1 MYLCAEN
8 AFGAK
13 KGSGQLTNQSK
24 TFCMHPFTGLATRE
38 DGAICAC
45 CRSHPIGFIQDAP
58 LEYHWNGEVMQG
70 IRRQVLRGERPKQC
84 EPCFSLEDQGVE
96 SLRQRHIAGKIPEAR
111 INLYPDALSKM
122 AHDFTMPFEIPTM
135 ELKLNNLCN
144 LKCRMCHP
152 MDSTSWD
159 DWSEVKEFYKAENNI
174 MYAIVEEHNLE
185 NKPHLD
191 KFQDNPEW
199 WASLEKLLPH
209 FRRVEFAGGEPLM
222 DPQHYRILD
231 MLAPYGHQIE
241 IKYATNL
248 SMLGKSNRTV
258 WEYWPKFK
266 SVAVNVS
273 IDGIGDVYE
282 YVRGN
287 ANWAELVHNIKQIQT
302 IPNISRIVGAVTVQV
317 SNVLILDKMIEYFL
331 DDLGIVFHTHRVEYP
346 KVLSAQVLP
355 AKLRALAIQRLQDIS
370 YQVKDFKLVKE
381 HPQLLEY
388 TLGQIQDNINYL
400 QARDQSDKWLDC
412 VEFNRRLDTTRNQS
426 FLDVT
431 PEFKQYV

>member
-1 MYLCAEN
+1 MPIN
-8 AFGAK
+8 I
-13 KGSGQLTNQSK
+13 NPP

-45 CRSHPIGFIQDAP
+45 CRSHPVGNIQEQT
-58 LEYHWNGEVMQG
+58 LEEIWNNDTMKR
-70 IRRQVLRGERPKQC
+70 IRYQVLNGYRPPEC

-96 SLRQRHIAGKIPEAR
+96 SLRQRHVRGKIPEAR
-111 INLYPDALSKM
+111 IKLYPNAVSSM
-122 AHDFTMPFEIPTM
+122 NSDFTMPFEIPTM

-152 MDSTSWD
+152 MDSTSWN
-159 DWSEVKEFYKAENNI
+159 DWSEVKEFYKKEGNI
-174 MYAIVEEHNLE
+174 MYAIIEEHDLE

-191 KFQDNPEW
+191 NFQDNPSW
-199 WASLEKLLPH
+199 WASLEKLLPY

-231 MLAPYGHQIE
+231 MLAPYGNQIE

-273 IDGIGDVYE
+273 IDGIGSSYE

-287 ANWAELVHNIKQIQT
+287 ASWAELINNIKQIQT

-317 SNVLILDKMIEYFL
+317 SNVLVLDKIIEYFL

-355 AKLRALAIQRLQDIS
+355 KPLRMLAVDRLIAIQER
-370 YQVKDFKLVKE
+370 VKDFKLVKL
-381 HPQLLEY
+381 HPELLSY

-400 QARDQSDKWLDC
+400 MARDQSDKWQDC
-412 VEFNRRLDTTRNQS
+412 IEFNQKLDSSRNQS
-426 FLDVT
+426 FFEVT
-431 PEFKQYV
+431 PEFKDYA

>member
-1 MYLCAEN
+1 
-8 AFGAK
+8 
-13 KGSGQLTNQSK
+13 
-24 TFCMHPFTGLATRE
+24 MHPFTGLATRE

-45 CRSHPIGFIQDAP
+45 CRSHPVGFIQNDTLENIWNNDA
-58 LEYHWNGEVMQG
+58 MQR
-70 IRRQVLRGERPKQC
+70 IRRQVLNGERPTEC

-96 SLRQRHIAGKIPEAR
+96 SLRMRHIAGKIPEAR
-111 INLYPDALSKM
+111 INLYPNTQLLEV
-122 AHDFTMPFEIPTM
+122 MPFEIPTM

-152 MDSTSWD
+152 MDSTSWN
-159 DWSEVKEFYKAENNI
+159 DWSEVKDFYKAEGNI
-174 MYAIVEEHNLE
+174 MYAIVEEHDLE
-185 NKPHLD
+185 RKPFLD

-199 WASLEKLLPH
+199 WASLEKLLPY

-273 IDGIGDVYE
+273 IDGIGTSYE

-287 ANWAELVHNIKQIQT
+287 ASWAELINNIKQIQS

-317 SNVLILDKMIEYFL
+317 SNVLVLDKIIEYFL

-346 KVLSAQVLP
+346 KLLSAQVLP
-355 AKLRALAIQRLQDIS
+355 QPLRMLAIARLINIQERI
-370 YQVKDFKLVKE
+370 KDFKLVKK
-381 HPQLLEY
+381 HPELLAY
-388 TLGQIQDNINYL
+388 TVGQIQDNINYL
-400 QARDQSDKWLDC
+400 SARDQSDKWKDC
-412 VEFNRRLDTTRNQS
+412 VEFNQRLDVTRDQN
-426 FLDVT
+426 FTDVT
-431 PEFKQYV
+431 PEFKLYV

>member
-1 MYLCAEN
+1 
-8 AFGAK
+8 
-13 KGSGQLTNQSK
+13 
-24 TFCMHPFTGLATRE
+24 MHPFTGLATRE
-38 DGAICAC
+38 DGAVKSC
-45 CRSHPIGFIQDAP
+45 CRSHPVGFIQEQT
-58 LEYHWNGEVMQG
+58 LEEIWNNDTMKR
-70 IRRQVLRGERPKQC
+70 IRQQVLNGERPKEC

-96 SLRQRHIAGKIPEAR
+96 SLRMRHIAGKIPEAR
-111 INLYPDALSKM
+111 INLYPDAVNKM
-122 AHDFTMPFEIPTM
+122 AEDYTMPFEIPTM

-152 MDSTSWD
+152 MDSTSWN
-159 DWSEVKEFYKAENNI
+159 DWSEIKDFYKKENNI
-174 MYAIVEEHNLE
+174 MFQLVEDHNLE
-185 NKPHLD
+185 RKPFID

-199 WASLEKLLPH
+199 WASLEKNLPY

-248 SMLGKSNRTV
+248 SMLGKSNRTI

-266 SVAVNVS
+266 SIAVNVS
-273 IDGIGDVYE
+273 IDGIGNSYE

-287 ANWAELVHNIKQIQT
+287 ASWSEMINNIKQIQT

-317 SNVLILDKMIEYFL
+317 SNVLVLDKICEYFL
-331 DDLGIVFHTHRVEYP
+331 NDLGIVFHTHRVEYP

-355 AKLRALAIQRLQDIS
+355 PKLKALAIQRLQEVRYRI
-370 YQVKDFKLVKE
+370 KDFKLVKQ
-381 HPQLLEY
+381 HPQLLDY

-400 QARDQSDKWLDC
+400 NARDQSDKWNDC
-412 VEFNRRLDTTRNQS
+412 IEFNRRLDSTRNQS
-426 FLDVT
+426 FTDVT
-431 PEFKQYV
+431 PEFKPYV

>member
-1 MYLCAEN
+1 MSQN
-8 AFGAK
+8 
-13 KGSGQLTNQSK
+13 SK

-45 CRSHPIGFIQDAP
+45 CRSHPVGFIDKAN
-58 LEYHWNGEVMQG
+58 LEDIWNNDTMKR
-70 IRRQVLRGERPKQC
+70 IRKQVLNDERPPEC

-96 SLRQRHIAGKIPEAR
+96 SLRMRHIAGKIPEAR
-111 INLYPDALSKM
+111 INLYPDALDKLTE
-122 AHDFTMPFEIPTM
+122 DFTMPFEIPTM

-152 MDSTSWD
+152 MDSTSWN
-159 DWSEVKEFYKAENNI
+159 DWQEVEVFYKREGNI
-174 MYAIVEEHNLE
+174 IAKLIDDLDLK

-191 KFQDNPEW
+191 KFQDDPAW
-199 WASLEKLLPH
+199 WASLEKLLPY

-273 IDGIGDVYE
+273 IDGMGPSYE
-282 YVRGN
+282 YIRGN
-287 ANWAELVHNIKQIQT
+287 ASWAELINNIKQIQT

-346 KVLSAQVLP
+346 KLLSAQVLP
-355 AKLRALAIQRLQDIS
+355 VELRELAIKRLQAVS
-370 YQVKDFKLVKE
+370 LRVKDFKMVKQY
-381 HPQLLEY
+381 PQLLEY

-400 QARDQSDKWLDC
+400 QARDQSNLWHEC
-412 VEFNRRLDTTRNQS
+412 VLFNKRLDRS
-426 FLDVT
+426 RLSREFFIVT
-431 PEFKQYV
+431 PEFAMYA

>member
-1 MYLCAEN
+1 
-8 AFGAK
+8 
-13 KGSGQLTNQSK
+13 
-24 TFCMHPFTGLATRE
+24 MHPFTGLATRE

-45 CRSHPIGFIQDAP
+45 CRSHPIGFIQKDT
-58 LEYHWNGEVMQG
+58 LENIWNNDTMQR
-70 IRRQVLRGERPKQC
+70 IRRQVLNNERPPEC

-96 SLRQRHIAGKIPEAR
+96 SLRMRHIAGKIPEAR
-111 INLYPDALSKM
+111 INLYPNTQLQEI
-122 AHDFTMPFEIPTM
+122 MPFEIPTM

-152 MDSTSWD
+152 MDSTAWN
-159 DWSEVKEFYKAENNI
+159 DWCEVKDFYKAEGNI
-174 MYAIVEEHNLE
+174 MYDIVEEHNLE
-185 NKPHLD
+185 NKPFLD
-191 KFQDNPEW
+191 KFQDSTEW

-231 MLAPYGHQIE
+231 MLAPYGDQIE

-248 SMLGKSNRTV
+248 STLGKNNRTI

-273 IDGIGDVYE
+273 IDGMEKSYE

-287 ANWAELVHNIKQIQT
+287 ASWAELINNIKQIQT

-317 SNVLILDKMIEYFL
+317 SNVLILDKIIEYFL
-331 DDLGIVFHTHRVEYP
+331 DDLGIIFHTHRVEYP

-355 AKLRALAIQRLQDIS
+355 RELQVLAITKLRAVEQRLEEFKM
-370 YQVKDFKLVKE
+370 VKK
-381 HPQLLEY
+381 HPELLAY
-388 TLGQIQDNINYL
+388 TRGQIQDNINYL
-400 QARDQSDKWLDC
+400 ISRDQSDKWQDC
-412 VEFNRRLDTTRNQS
+412 VSFNRALDSTRNQS
-426 FLDVT
+426 FFDVT
-431 PEFKQYV
+431 PEFKNYV

>member
-1 MYLCAEN
+1 
-8 AFGAK
+8 
-13 KGSGQLTNQSK
+13 
-24 TFCMHPFTGLATRE
+24 MHPFTGLATRE

-45 CRSHPIGFIQDAP
+45 CRSHPVGFIQNET
-58 LEYHWNGEVMQG
+58 LEEIWNNDTMRR
-70 IRRQVLRGERPKQC
+70 IRRQVLNNERPPEC

-96 SLRQRHIAGKIPEAR
+96 SLRLRHIRGKIPEAR
-111 INLYPDALSKM
+111 INLYPNTKLQEV
-122 AHDFTMPFEIPTM
+122 MPFEIPTM

-152 MDSTSWD
+152 MDSTSWN
-159 DWSEVKEFYKAENNI
+159 DWSEVKDFYKKEGNI

-185 NKPHLD
+185 QKPFLD
-191 KFQDNPEW
+191 KFQDNPAW
-199 WASLEKLLPH
+199 WSSLEKLLPH

-248 SMLGKSNRTV
+248 SMLGKSNRTI
-258 WEYWPKFK
+258 WDYWPKFK

-273 IDGIGDVYE
+273 IDGLWDSYE
-282 YVRGN
+282 YIRGN
-287 ANWAELVHNIKQIQT
+287 ASWAELINNIKQIQT

-331 DDLGIVFHTHRVEYP
+331 NDIGIVFHTHRVEYP

-355 AKLRALAIQRLQDIS
+355 EPLKQLAIKRLEDIKNR
-370 YQVKDFKLVKE
+370 VKDFRLVKQ
-381 HPQLLEY
+381 HPQLLQY
-388 TLGQIQDNINYL
+388 TIGQIQDNINYIV
-400 QARDQSDKWLDC
+400 ARDQHHLWQDC
-412 VEFNRRLDTTRNQS
+412 IEFNRRLDKTRNQS
-426 FLDVT
+426 FENIT
-431 PEFKQYV
+431 PEFKSFL

>member
-1 MYLCAEN
+1 MSPN
-8 AFGAK
+8 I
-13 KGSGQLTNQSK
+13 NPP

-38 DGAICAC
+38 DGAICVC
-45 CRSHPIGFIQDAP
+45 CRSHPIGNIENNT
-58 LEYHWNGEVMQG
+58 LEEIWNSDNMKR
-70 IRRQVLRGERPKQC
+70 IRYQVLNGYKPPEC
-84 EPCFSLEDQGVE
+84 EPCFSLEAQGVE

-111 INLYPDALSKM
+111 IKLYPRAVESMNK
-122 AHDFTMPFEIPTM
+122 DFTMPFEIPTM

-152 MDSTSWD
+152 MDSTSWT
-159 DWSEVKEFYKAENNI
+159 DWGEIKDFYKKENNI
-174 MYAIVEEHNLE
+174 MYAIVEDHDLE
-185 NKPHLD
+185 NKPFLD

-199 WASLEKLLPH
+199 WASLEKNLPY

-231 MLAPYGHQIE
+231 MLAPYGNQIE

-258 WEYWPKFK
+258 WKYWPKFK

-273 IDGIGDVYE
+273 IDGIGSSYE

-287 ANWAELVHNIKQIQT
+287 ASWAELINNIKQIQT

-317 SNVLILDKMIEYFL
+317 SNVLILDKIIEYFL

-355 AKLRALAIQRLQDIS
+355 KPLRMLAVDRLIAIQEK
-370 YQVKDFKLVKE
+370 VKDFKLVKLHSE
-381 HPQLLEY
+381 LLSY

-400 QARDQSDKWLDC
+400 MARDQSDKWSDC
-412 VEFNRRLDTTRNQS
+412 IEFNRRLDITRNQS
-426 FLDVT
+426 FFEVT
-431 PEFKQYV
+431 PEFKDYA

>member
-1 MYLCAEN
+1 MSQN
-8 AFGAK
+8 
-13 KGSGQLTNQSK
+13 SK

-45 CRSHPIGFIQDAP
+45 CRSHPVGFIQDAS
-58 LEYHWNGEVMQG
+58 LEDIWNNPNMKR
-70 IRRQVLRGERPKQC
+70 IRKSVLTNIRPPEC

-96 SLRQRHIAGKIPEAR
+96 SLRQRHITGKIPEAR
-111 INLYPDALSKM
+111 INLYPNALDALRDDYS
-122 AHDFTMPFEIPTM
+122 MPFEIPTM

-152 MDSTSWD
+152 MDSTSWN
-159 DWSEVKEFYKAENNI
+159 DWNVVKKYYKAEENI
-174 MYAIVEEHNLE
+174 MYAIVEQHDLE

-191 KFQDNPEW
+191 KFQDSPGW
-199 WASLEKLLPH
+199 WASLEKLLPY

-231 MLAPYGHQIE
+231 MLAPYSENIE

-248 SMLGKSNRTV
+248 SMLGKSNRTI
-258 WEYWPKFK
+258 WQYWPKFK

-273 IDGIGDVYE
+273 IDGIGDSYE

-287 ANWAELVHNIKQIQT
+287 ASWAELVNNIKQIQT

-331 DDLGIVFHTHRVEYP
+331 DDIGVVFHTHRVEYP
-346 KVLSAQVLP
+346 KLLSAQVLP
-355 AKLRALAIQRLQDIS
+355 RELQVLAITKLRAVEQRLEEFS
-370 YQVKDFKLVKE
+370 LVKK
-381 HPQLLEY
+381 HPELLAY
-388 TLGQIQDNINYL
+388 TRGQIRDNINYL
-400 QARDQSDKWLDC
+400 MARDQSDKWTDC
-412 VEFNRRLDTTRNQS
+412 VAFNRELDKTRNQS
-426 FLDVT
+426 FTNVT